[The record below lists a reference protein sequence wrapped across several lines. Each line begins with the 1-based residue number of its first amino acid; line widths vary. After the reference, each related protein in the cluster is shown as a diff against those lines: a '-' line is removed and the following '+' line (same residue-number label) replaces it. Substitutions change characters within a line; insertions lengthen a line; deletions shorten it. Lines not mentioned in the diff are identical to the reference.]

1 MLFVSL
7 AQRVRLSG
15 QSRSNRTVQPQAL
28 LPVHTGGMTDHG
40 AENGASR
47 GSPAGT
53 LRSLAAHLLP
63 PSASRI
69 HPPLPRRGLRERGL
83 SRAANRSSTSSSRP
97 GAPAPS
103 VRDSRLAG
111 GLLLQLLHALLQ
123 LGGAQARDAPNL
135 RFVDVRQS
143 LVRQLVPLFDQ
154 PPPRLGAPI
163 TSIGRVRECLVAS
176 GDPESFDDPTITVVV
191 AEPGTIS
198 LAGPAARCTPGPTG
212 APAERRSGRCGA
224 VTAKWRPRDRY

>member
-103 VRDSRLAG
+103 LPARGLARA
-111 GLLLQLLHALLQ
+111 LLLPLLHALLQ
-123 LGGAQARDAPNL
+123 LGGAQARDAPHP
-135 RFVDVRQS
+135 VS
-143 LVRQLVPLFDQ
+143 Y
-154 PPPRLGAPI
+154 
-163 TSIGRVRECLVAS
+163 TH
-176 GDPESFDDPTITVVV
+176 
-191 AEPGTIS
+191 
-198 LAGPAARCTPGPTG
+198 
-212 APAERRSGRCGA
+212 
-224 VTAKWRPRDRY
+224 